1 MAAAAMRLALLLLVA
16 LVSWPAHAVAQA
28 GRYRVE
34 GDDGRSVSSA
44 VVQKDGQGW
53 RVSVE
58 STALDGTRYRAKAQ
72 ATLDPR
78 GLAFPGK
85 AQPLGTET
93 LACAVD
99 ARRSGRGVLTVA
111 WRDAAGRTLRRET
124 WTKDLDRRDH
134 VVVPVTVVALGGPP
148 ASEGEF
154 PGVSAEQAA
163 AAQTTALA
171 ALDRAF
177 GPLGV
182 RFKAAADAPL
192 LLDGAK
198 ADADEDG
205 ELSRP
210 ELAALRDDLERRGV
224 KQRGQ
229 VTLVLTA
236 APFVAADC
244 RGWTLGDV
252 PSVQGS
258 LADHNDNFSVVGL
271 SFLDPSRFHTVAHE
285 VGHQLGLD
293 DLRADNRPQLEQPG
307 RDDHLMES
315 GGCGHF
321 VDPAAGRIVRHGLA
335 PAAGAARSVP
345 TAAD

>member
-1 MAAAAMRLALLLLVA
+1 MRLALLLLLA
-16 LVSWPAHAVAQA
+16 LVSWPAHAAAQA

-44 VVQKDGQGW
+44 VVHRDGQGW
-53 RVSVE
+53 RVQVE
-58 STALDGTRYRAKAQ
+58 STALDGTRYRARAL

-93 LACAVD
+93 LACSVD

-124 WTKDLDRRDH
+124 WTRDDH
-134 VVVPVTVVALGGPP
+134 VTVPVALVALGGPP
-148 ASEGEF
+148 ASGGF

-163 AAQTTALA
+163 AAQATALA
-171 ALDRAF
+171 ALDHAF

-182 RFKAAADAPL
+182 RFKAASDAPL
-192 LLDGAK
+192 LLDGAR
-198 ADADEDG
+198 ADADHDG
-205 ELSRP
+205 ALSRP

-224 KQRGQ
+224 KRRGQ

-258 LADHNDNFSVVGL
+258 LADRNDNFSVVGL
-271 SFLDPSRFHTVAHE
+271 SFLDPARFHTVAHE

-293 DLRADNRPQLEQPG
+293 DLRPDNRVHLEQPD

-321 VDPAAGRIVRHGLA
+321 LDPAAGRIVRHGLA
-335 PAAGAARSVP
+335 PTAGAARSVP